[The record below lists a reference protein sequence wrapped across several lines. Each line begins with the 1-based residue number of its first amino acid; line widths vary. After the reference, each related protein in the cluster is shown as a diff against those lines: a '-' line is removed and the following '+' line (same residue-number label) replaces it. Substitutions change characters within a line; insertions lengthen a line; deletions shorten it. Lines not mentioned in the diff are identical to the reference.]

1 MEAIDNIKSIVSKH
15 VVYLKNKDLI
25 DAFLNQMNTTRN
37 IDFQNEKGDTLIGIY
52 CSLLSTKK
60 EDKYIYG
67 KKESDEMMLE
77 LLDFPFDMNIPNRIG
92 VTPFAD
98 LCFHKFYKSAMFCI
112 THDDRLRTITTFSIP
127 NRKTPIFY
135 CCMTDDHLYDE
146 IYNNTQGTND
156 IKSTVANDALIESMS
171 NWMYIVN
178 ELCKIGLKIDG
189 DNFINCLITPT
200 VDYNATPM
208 FLISKILYDLN
219 DLENSHFIEA
229 MYNVLNHMLRI
240 TGPRINISLKTRE
253 EHNLSTLDYIL
264 MLEHDQNDDFID
276 SLINIY
282 GPQYIAE
289 GLTYPASLSK
299 MVHWC
304 ISKILKIKR
313 GTEDRYRIYIELL
326 MSLRGRF
333 GEIDKDNLIEML
345 TLFSDA
351 PNGESY
357 VGKSILGGIF
367 TLLNEIYDK
376 YQEDIKE
383 KKAQAAI
390 NRLATPMYHAN
401 SNARRSGGASKGST
415 KTRRSKKSKK
425 SKRSKRSKRKNV

>member
-15 VVYLKNKDLI
+15 VVYLQNKELI
-25 DAFLNQMNTTRN
+25 DAFLNQMNTVKN
-37 IDFQNEKGDTLIGIY
+37 IDYQNEKGDTLINIY

-67 KKESDEMMLE
+67 KNESDEMMLE
-77 LLDFPFDMNIPNRIG
+77 LLDFPFDINIQNRIG

-98 LCFHKFYKSAMFCI
+98 ICFHKFYKSAMFCI
-112 THDDRLRTITTFSIP
+112 THAGRLRTITTFSIP
-127 NRKTPIFY
+127 NRKTPIYY
-135 CCMTDDHLYDE
+135 CCLTDDHLYDE
-146 IYNNTQGTND
+146 IYNKTQGTNY
-156 IKSTVANDALIESMS
+156 IKSTVANDAVIESMS
-171 NWMYIVN
+171 NWIYIVN
-178 ELCKIGLKIDG
+178 DLCKLGLKIDG

-219 DLENSHFIEA
+219 GLENSHFIEA
-229 MYNVLNHMLRI
+229 MYNVFNHMLRI

-253 EHNLSTLDYIL
+253 EDNLSILDYIL
-264 MLEHDQNDDFID
+264 MLEHDQNNDFID

-289 GLTYPASLSK
+289 GVNYPASLSK

-304 ISKILKIKR
+304 ISKILKMKR

-333 GEIDKDNLIEML
+333 GEIDIDNLIEML

-351 PNGESY
+351 PNGEAY
-357 VGKSILGGIF
+357 VGKSVLTDIF
-367 TLLNEIYDK
+367 YLLNEIYNK
-376 YQEDIKE
+376 YQTDMKE
-383 KKAQAAI
+383 KREQAAI
-390 NRLATPMYHAN
+390 NRLATPMHNAN
-401 SNARRSGGASKGST
+401 SNARRSGGASK
-415 KTRRSKKSKK
+415 KTRRSKKVRRSKK
-425 SKRSKRSKRKNV
+425 SKRKNV

>member
-1 MEAIDNIKSIVSKH
+1 MEAIDNIKSIVLKH
-15 VVYLKNKDLI
+15 VVYLQNRELI
-25 DAFLNQMNTTRN
+25 DAFLNQMNTTKN
-37 IDFQNEKGDTLIGIY
+37 IDYQNEKGDTLISIY
-52 CSLLSTKK
+52 CSLLSRKK
-60 EDKYIYG
+60 EDKYIYE
-67 KKESDEMMLE
+67 KNESDKIMLE

-146 IYNNTQGTND
+146 IYNKTQGTND

-219 DLENSHFIEA
+219 GLDNSHFIEA

-264 MLEHDQNDDFID
+264 MLEHDQNNDFID

-289 GLTYPASLSK
+289 GVNYPSSLSK
-299 MVHWC
+299 IVHWC
-304 ISKILKIKR
+304 ISKILKMKR
-313 GTEDRYRIYIELL
+313 GTEDTYRIYIELL

-333 GEIDKDNLIEML
+333 GEIDINNLIEML

-357 VGKSILGGIF
+357 VGKSVLAGIF

-376 YQEDIKE
+376 YQKDMEE

-390 NRLATPMYHAN
+390 NRLATPMYDAN
-401 SNARRSGGASKGST
+401 SNARRSGGASK
-415 KTRRSKKSKK
+415 KTIRSKKSKK
-425 SKRSKRSKRKNV
+425 PTRNKKSKRSKKKNI

>member
-1 MEAIDNIKSIVSKH
+1 MEVIDHIKSVISKH
-15 VVYLKNKDLI
+15 VVYLQNRELI

-77 LLDFPFDMNIPNRIG
+77 LIDFPFDINIPNRIG

-98 LCFHKFYKSAMFCI
+98 LCFLKFYKSAMFCI

-135 CCMTDDHLYDE
+135 CCMTDDHLYNE

-219 DLENSHFIEA
+219 GLENSHFIES

-264 MLEHDQNDDFID
+264 MLEHDRNDDFID

-304 ISKILKIKR
+304 ISKILKMKR

-351 PNGESY
+351 PSGESY

-376 YQEDIKE
+376 YQKDMEE

-390 NRLATPMYHAN
+390 NRLATPMYDAN
-401 SNARRSGGASKGST
+401 SNARRSGGASK
-415 KTRRSKKSKK
+415 KTIRSKKSKKPTRNKK
-425 SKRSKRSKRKNV
+425 SKRSKRKNI

>member
-1 MEAIDNIKSIVSKH
+1 MMEII
-15 VVYLKNKDLI
+15 
-25 DAFLNQMNTTRN
+25 
-37 IDFQNEKGDTLIGIY
+37 
-52 CSLLSTKK
+52 
-60 EDKYIYG
+60 
-67 KKESDEMMLE
+67 
-77 LLDFPFDMNIPNRIG
+77 
-92 VTPFAD
+92 
-98 LCFHKFYKSAMFCI
+98 
-112 THDDRLRTITTFSIP
+112 
-127 NRKTPIFY
+127 
-135 CCMTDDHLYDE
+135 
-146 IYNNTQGTND
+146 NN
-156 IKSTVANDALIESMS
+156 
-171 NWMYIVN
+171 
-178 ELCKIGLKIDG
+178 DG

-219 DLENSHFIEA
+219 GLKNSHFIEA

-253 EHNLSTLDYIL
+253 EDNLSILDYIL
-264 MLEHDQNDDFID
+264 MLEHDQNNDFID

-289 GLTYPASLSK
+289 GVNYPASLSK

-304 ISKILKIKR
+304 ISKILKMKR
-313 GTEDRYRIYIELL
+313 GTEDTYRIYIELL

-376 YQEDIKE
+376 YQKDMEE

-390 NRLATPMYHAN
+390 DRLATPMHDAN
-401 SNARRSGGASKGST
+401 SNARRSGGASK
-415 KTRRSKKSKK
+415 KTRRSKKVRRSKK
-425 SKRSKRSKRKNV
+425 SKRKNV